1 MYDNLCIVGLGYIGL
16 PTAGTF
22 SNKGINVVGVD
33 VKQKV
38 IDDLKRCVL
47 HIYEPDLKELIADS
61 IKKEKLTFST
71 TPVEANVY
79 ILAVPTPFK
88 EHHEAD
94 LSYVRAAAESIAP
107 YLKAGS
113 LVILE
118 STSPVGTTEKIANW
132 ICANRKDLY
141 YTTSDGHKSS
151 ETGVNEVFFAHC
163 PERVLPGRIL
173 YEIVHN
179 DRIVGGIN
187 QKSSELARDVYS
199 EICQGE
205 IVLTD
210 SRTAEMSKL
219 TENSFRDVN
228 IAFAN
233 ELSVICDK
241 LDINVWELI
250 KLANRHPRVNI
261 LNPGPGVGGHCIAV
275 DPWFIVDSV
284 PEEAKLIKQARVI
297 NDSKP
302 QYVLDKIK
310 DAVNNVDSAVI
321 AVLGLSFKANV
332 DDLRE
337 SPALKIAESLVSMGY
352 KLQIV
357 EPYIE
362 ELPVCLCSEN
372 AQLVSLDKALKDSNI
387 ILGLV
392 DHKDFCCIPRSR
404 FEGKCVIDTRGMWDE
419 AKSV

>member
-1 MYDNLCIVGLGYIGL
+1 MQICVIGLGYIGL

-22 SNKGINVVGVD
+22 SNKGISVLGVD
-33 VKQKV
+33 VKQV
-38 IDDLKRCVL
+38 VVDDLKKGKL
-47 HIYEPDLKELIADS
+47 HIYEPDLKELVNDS
-61 IKKEKLTFST
+61 IQKGKLTFST
-71 TPVEANVY
+71 EPAEADVY

-88 EHHEAD
+88 GNHQAD
-94 LSYVRAAAESIAP
+94 LSYVKAASESIAP
-107 YLKAGS
+107 YLKDGA

-118 STSPVGTTEKIANW
+118 STSPVGTTEKIAEW
-132 ICANRKDLY
+132 ICGIREDLY
-141 YTTSDGHKSS
+141 YTD
-151 ETGVNEVFFAHC
+151 NEGNKKNNKAAIHEVYFAHC

-173 YEIVHN
+173 YEIVNN

-187 QKSSELARDVYS
+187 TKSAELAKAVYAQ
-199 EICQGE
+199 ICKGE

-233 ELSVICDK
+233 ELSMICDT
-241 LDINVWELI
+241 LGINVWELI
-250 KLANRHPRVNI
+250 RLANRHPRVNI

-284 PEEAKLIKQARVI
+284 PEQSKLIKQAREV
-297 NDSKP
+297 NDFKP
-302 QYVLDKIK
+302 RYVLDKISK
-310 DAVNNVDSAVI
+310 AVKCVDKAVI

-337 SPALKIAESLVSMGY
+337 SPALRIAEILAAEGY
-352 KLQIV
+352 ILNVV
-357 EPYIE
+357 EPYIDK
-362 ELPVCLCSEN
+362 LPQCLVKEN
-372 AQLVSLDKALKDSNI
+372 VSLVALEPALKDSNI

-392 DHKDFCCIPRSR
+392 DHNEFSNISKELLDS
-404 FEGKCVIDTRGMWDE
+404 KCVIDTRGMWEE
-419 AKSV
+419 AK